1 MLVLCAA
8 FIGLLVGTGE
18 LIARYRDAPFRAL
31 GNVAAIAYILLNA
44 AASAL
49 AYEFVRALH
58 IVGAPGADD
67 AVNSGLW
74 EVLAGGFG
82 AMAVFRSSLFT
93 VRIGD
98 TDVGVGPAI
107 FLQVLMGAT
116 DRACDRSRAA
126 PRSAAIKAIM
136 TGVEFQKAAAALPAF
151 CFGLMQNVSSQEVRD
166 LSSTVAELRR
176 SEMDDLSKTYSLG
189 LALMNIV
196 GERVLRQAVDTLG
209 GQIKG
214 PARASLEV
222 IARIAMVDF
231 GRDAETFAQA
241 CVTLSGEEGDAL
253 RSHVL
258 GRVTTIASLNLG
270 PQDKV
275 LLLATELL
283 NRFGQGVVSAALVFV
298 ARPQAPAVP
307 APANVVPLQAGG
319 DAGGGTAGQ

>member
-58 IVGAPGADD
+58 IVGTAGADD

-222 IARIAMVDF
+222 SLRDPVGRGRRRPEKSCSRPGDDDRGPQSGSAGQGPLACDRIAQPVRP
-231 GRDAETFAQA
+231 GRRECRTGLRRP
-241 CVTLSGEEGDAL
+241 TSGAGGPGTGQRRAVASRWRCRRRD
-253 RSHVL
+253 
-258 GRVTTIASLNLG
+258 GRAM
-270 PQDKV
+270 
-275 LLLATELL
+275 TELIE
-283 NRFGQGVVSAALVFV
+283 
-298 ARPQAPAVP
+298 PH
-307 APANVVPLQAGG
+307 
-319 DAGGGTAGQ
+319 